1 MCRNSYKYNKKS
13 VLSINYFL
21 GFPVGFLSKYQLSLF
36 MITLWEP
43 SSQPAVVT
51 PQTMVKRSVEKLG
64 PLFDIIIIVNAIIL
78 YIIKLLQ
85 SKWKCSEGYVFP
97 VLFKL
102 SKDSSH
108 KHWEEQSML
117 RKTYH

>member
-1 MCRNSYKYNKKS
+1 
-13 VLSINYFL
+13 
-21 GFPVGFLSKYQLSLF
+21 
-36 MITLWEP
+36 MITLWEL

-51 PQTMVKRSVEKLG
+51 LQTMVKRSVEKLG

-108 KHWEEQSML
+108 KNWEEQSML
-117 RKTYH
+117 QKTYH